1 MGQELRA
8 VLFIS
13 LCSTLFTACATVPA
27 EPEEVVPAEV
37 PEIRPG
43 ILQGYLAADA
53 YPDSLA
59 LLPPPPSENSIAH
72 VHDGAVSERSLTLR
86 GSARWIL
93 AAADNGLMFPAAA
106 ETFSCAV
113 GVPITEVD
121 TPSLYLLLRRTLA
134 DAGLSTYRAKNHYQR
149 QRPFMAN
156 GQPTCVPAAEQEHLA
171 ADGSYPSGH
180 SSIGWAWALILA
192 ELAPDRADAILA
204 RGRAF
209 GQSRVVCNVHWQSDV
224 QEGQFMGSAAVAKL
238 HSDPV
243 FLTNLAAARTELNAV
258 RARSLPPARDCEA
271 EAAAM
276 AQLPDDAL
284 WPMR

>member
-1 MGQELRA
+1 MRQDFRT

-13 LCSTLFTACATVPA
+13 LCATLLAACATTPA
-27 EPEEVVPAEV
+27 KPMPVVPAEV

-53 YPDSLA
+53 YPDSLV
-59 LLPPPPSENSIAH
+59 LLPAPPSENSVAQA
-72 VHDGAVSERSLTLR
+72 HDGAISERSLTLR
-86 GSARWIL
+86 GSARWAL
-93 AAADNGLMFPAAA
+93 AAEDNVLMFPDAAD
-106 ETFSCAV
+106 TFSCAM
-113 GVPITEVD
+113 GAPITQAD
-121 TPSLYLLLRRTLA
+121 TPSLYRLLRRSLT

-149 QRPFMAN
+149 KRPFMVN
-156 GQPTCVPAAEQEHLA
+156 GEPTCVSEAEQGHLA
-171 ADGSYPSGH
+171 EDGSYPSGH
-180 SSIGWAWALILA
+180 SAVGWAWALILA

-243 FLTNLAAARTELNAV
+243 FLTNLAAARTELV
-258 RARSLPPARDCEA
+258 ELRARLQTPARDCAA

-276 AQLPDDAL
+276 AQLPDDAV
-284 WPMR
+284 WPIR